1 MNAEHGNP
9 AEANS
14 NDNNPD
20 ISWQISQFAAGSE
33 KTVLPGRT
41 FHRFT
46 RSYLRT
52 LSLLCDE
59 MPEVKISDNEMVVN
73 FSNMIR
79 TYTLA

>member
-1 MNAEHGNP
+1 MTIIQTSPGKYL
-9 AEANS
+9 NS
-14 NDNNPD
+14 QPVQRKL
-20 ISWQISQFAAGSE
+20 SCLG
-33 KTVLPGRT
+33 GT

-59 MPEVKISDNEMVVN
+59 MPEVKIISDNEMVVN